1 MLTLI
6 DWRGYLMSEGL
17 IFGGAIWQRVF
28 CITGLGG
35 LYLGELIHGG
45 LIFGILRY
53 SRGTFLLLLL
63 MLLPLLLLLLILQF
77 LLLLLLL
84 SLVLLLLLLFHR
96 WFCSD
101 TAPVSTP
108 DFAPSVA
115 PVPDVAAPA
124 VVHVFSTLLLPLL
137 LWLPRFLSS
146 VIETWL
152 RVAT

>member
-1 MLTLI
+1 MVIWCQKGL
-6 DWRGYLMSEGL
+6 YSEGRFDRGFFAL
-17 IFGGAIWQRVF
+17 RVWGAYIW
-28 CITGLGG
+28 GS
-35 LYLGELIHGG
+35 LYMEG

-63 MLLPLLLLLLILQF
+63 MLLPFLLLLLILQIP
-77 LLLLLLL
+77 LLLMLL

-146 VIETWL
+146 VIKTWL